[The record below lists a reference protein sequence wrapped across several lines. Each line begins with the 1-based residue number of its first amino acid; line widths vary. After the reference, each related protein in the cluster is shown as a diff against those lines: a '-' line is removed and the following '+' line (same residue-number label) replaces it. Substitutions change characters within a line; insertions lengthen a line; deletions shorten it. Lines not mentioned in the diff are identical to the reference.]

1 MTVGDVGVGP
11 NTSSRR
17 ATATSSSNSRSRRAD
32 WQTVRMTAAPS
43 EDDGAPLKAAVAV
56 ANELRRRIVT
66 GAVPVGNSLPAEAK
80 LLDELGVS
88 RPSLRAALRILESE
102 SLITMR
108 RGSRGGAWVNAPTY
122 QVLARRAGVY
132 LQYHQVSLD
141 EVHRARLVVEVP
153 AVGILARRA
162 DPDDVQILDALA
174 HDEIEVLRDRDAFRA
189 TAIGFHRKLVEL
201 SGNQMLIV
209 FASMIHGVIE
219 AQAERRTS
227 ATSGR
232 YRHGPDRH
240 GEHLEVIELIR
251 AGKAAAAEEVWR
263 DHLETARRL
272 LMAESGA
279 NTMIDLLS

>member
-1 MTVGDVGVGP
+1 VTIGWHTDAMVAEPLD
-11 NTSSRR
+11 R
-17 ATATSSSNSRSRRAD
+17 
-32 WQTVRMTAAPS
+32 
-43 EDDGAPLKAAVAV
+43 DGAPPKAAVGV

-66 GAVPVGNSLPAEAK
+66 GAVPVGASLPAEAK

-108 RGSRGGAWVNAPTY
+108 RGSRGGASVNAPTY

-132 LQYHQVSLD
+132 LQYHQASLD
-141 EVHRARLVVEVP
+141 EVHRARLVVEIP
-153 AVGILARRA
+153 AVGILARRS
-162 DPDDVQILDALA
+162 DPDDITALEALA
-174 HDEIEVLRDRDAFRA
+174 QEEIDVLRDRDAFRA

-227 ATSGR
+227 ATGGR
-232 YRHGPDRH
+232 YRHGVDRH

-251 AGKAAAAEEVWR
+251 AGRAAEAEGVWR
-263 DHLETARRL
+263 QHLETARRL

>member
-1 MTVGDVGVGP
+1 VTGAVNG
-11 NTSSRR
+11 
-17 ATATSSSNSRSRRAD
+17 D
-32 WQTVRMTAAPS
+32 WQTVWMTAA
-43 EDDGAPLKAAVAV
+43 DTDGVAPKAAVGV

-66 GAVPVGNSLPAEAK
+66 GAVPVGDSLPAEAT
-80 LLDELGVS
+80 LLEELKVS

-122 QVLARRAGVY
+122 DVLARRAGVY
-132 LQYHQVSLD
+132 LQYHHVSLD
-141 EVHRARLVVEVP
+141 AVHSARVVVEVP

-162 DPDDVQILDALA
+162 SPQDADILEELA
-174 HDEIEVLRDRDAFRA
+174 HDEIVVLRDRDAFRSA
-189 TAIGFHRKLVEL
+189 AIGFHRKLVEL

-219 AQAERRTS
+219 AQAERRAAS
-227 ATSGR
+227 PAGR

-240 GEHLEVIELIR
+240 GEHLEIIELIR
-251 AGKAAAAEEVWR
+251 AGKAVEAEENWR
-263 DHLETARRL
+263 EHLETARRL

-279 NTMIDLLS
+279 DTMVDLLS